1 MRKREKKNS
10 PYTIAVAREL
20 EPEKPEAARAAGTYP
35 NKKQLIRDPE
45 FQPSQPASPK
55 SSVFVRSKSKRNLLK
70 SPLFPDDDD
79 DASYDWWRPP
89 TRQFPKLFGRQ
100 QKKRRQRHQKPT
112 EEKVKAIIEL

>member
-1 MRKREKKNS
+1 MRKSEKKTAHTQLLLHESLSLKNRKPHEQPEPNLIKSSSLEIRNS
-10 PYTIAVAREL
+10 I
-20 EPEKPEAARAAGTYP
+20 
-35 NKKQLIRDPE
+35 
-45 FQPSQPASPK
+45 PASPK

-70 SPLFPDDDD
+70 SPLFPDD

>member
-1 MRKREKKNS
+1 MRKREKKTAHTQLLLHESLSLKNRKPHEQPEPNLIKSSSLEIRNS
-10 PYTIAVAREL
+10 SPV
-20 EPEKPEAARAAGTYP
+20 
-35 NKKQLIRDPE
+35 
-45 FQPSQPASPK
+45 SPK

-70 SPLFPDDDD
+70 SPLFPDDD

>member
-1 MRKREKKNS
+1 MRKREKKTAHTQLLLHESLSLKNRKPHEQPEPNLIKSSSLEIRNS
-10 PYTIAVAREL
+10 
-20 EPEKPEAARAAGTYP
+20 
-35 NKKQLIRDPE
+35 
-45 FQPSQPASPK
+45 SQPASPK

-79 DASYDWWRPP
+79 EADASYDWWRPP